1 MAHLLNIEF
10 TKTYATQKNAV
21 MAVEK
26 LLGENQSY
34 ADTLRYIV
42 VPVEGASPKADGAI
56 RYGVLFI
63 GESAIQA
70 GMHFHFNCVN

>member
-1 MAHLLNIEF
+1 MAPLLNIEF

-34 ADTLRYIV
+34 ADTP
-42 VPVEGASPKADGAI
+42 PVHSSPCG
-56 RYGVLFI
+56 RRFT
-63 GESAIQA
+63 
-70 GMHFHFNCVN
+70 